1 MYKVKF
7 SKEIL
12 RERGKPYHEISA
24 MIMANIINR
33 DSDHFSGRI

>member
-7 SKEIL
+7 SKEIH

-24 MIMANIINR
+24 MIMA
-33 DSDHFSGRI
+33 SVK